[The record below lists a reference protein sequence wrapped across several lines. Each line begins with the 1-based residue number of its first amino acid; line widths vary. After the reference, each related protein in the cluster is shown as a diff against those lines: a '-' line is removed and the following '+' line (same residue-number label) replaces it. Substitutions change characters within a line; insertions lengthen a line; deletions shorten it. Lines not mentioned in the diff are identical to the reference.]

1 MSRKQYRENIK
12 DSKKKRIF
20 QIGLQLF
27 FAVLFAVFL
36 EVIFNFREL
45 AQGYDYQALSP
56 QLNIENGQLIIS
68 RTLEEPVYIKKLL
81 LEGSFQKNPY
91 YTIHLSTINE
101 FGVEEIIELEDRA
114 NSIFEQ
120 AFTNIG
126 YTVKSIE
133 IIFEDQSLLQIDGV
147 SISNQATFSNY
158 RMFFFALIFFSLIL
172 IFTERKLLLKHLE
185 WLYGGM
191 ALGFG
196 ILLISISGPQA
207 VTWDEEAHFTNAYVS
222 SLAKNDTR
230 DLAAESNFSRAAVTV
245 NTGEERILLER
256 YMNTL
261 SESSREENISW
272 NIQAGVRQRLIYF
285 PMSVLMW
292 LARCLHLPFSVQYA
306 AGRMGNLL
314 FCILLNMTAIRLLQ
328 KKVLL
333 TVIALLPTLIFQSC
347 MITYDGVIFASLTLG
362 VVFCLYMRQHE
373 NMKRK
378 KSLCLFFSALFL
390 FLWASLAKPVY
401 LPAALFLLFPLKNI
415 IGRCP
420 EKQKKRIK
428 KFTLAIAVMMVLA
441 AAGFAVWLILGIAGG
456 NLLVASDLRGGTSD
470 VAAQLTSIL
479 QHPLSFLKMLL
490 GEILTMDNFRNFGD
504 PSLNRYLVSNL
515 MFLNLY
521 VLGTLKDAWSLILLP
536 LLAMVFLASPEKRE
550 IPANIKAVRITA
562 LLTVLGSA
570 LLIWLS
576 MYLFFTPVG
585 SSGIEGVQARY
596 FLPLALPFACLVQ
609 NRRICLKIS
618 ELCYRQ
624 IALTMTLLLTAV
636 CVYQGAIAGRVL

>member
-1 MSRKQYRENIK
+1 MREQYGRKQL
-12 DSKKKRIF
+12 IF
-20 QIGLQLF
+20 RWGIRVF
-27 FAVLFAVFL
+27 FAFFL
-36 EVIFNFREL
+36 AFL
-45 AQGYDYQALSP
+45 AETALNYPSFMQGYGYEDLSP
-56 QLNIENGQLIIS
+56 QFVSDNGHLSIS
-68 RTLEEPVYIKKLL
+68 RVFEEPRYVKKLL
-81 LEGSFQKNPY
+81 LDGTFEKNPY
-91 YTIHLSTINE
+91 YTVRLAVLNG
-101 FGVEEIIELEDRA
+101 FGTEEMIELEDRA
-114 NSIFEQ
+114 NSVFEQ

-133 IIFEDQSLLQIDGV
+133 IIFEDQSLIQIDGV

-158 RMFFFALIFFSLIL
+158 RLFFFALIFFSLIL

-222 SLAKNDTR
+222 SLAENDVR

-292 LARCLHLPFSVQYA
+292 LTRCLQFPFSVQYA

-314 FCILLNMTAIRLLQ
+314 FCILLNMTAIRLSQ

-362 VVFCLYMRQHE
+362 VVLCLYMRQHKS
-373 NMKRK
+373 MKRK
-378 KSLCLFFSALFL
+378 KCLCLFFSALFL

-401 LPAALFLLFPLKNI
+401 LPFVLFLLFPLKNI
-415 IGRCP
+415 LDRCP
-420 EKQKKRIK
+420 KAQEIK
-428 KFTLAIAVMMVLA
+428 KIMIPAAVIVVLA
-441 AAGFAVWLILGIAGG
+441 AAGFAIWLILRITGG
-456 NLLVASDLRGGTSD
+456 NLLVAADLRGGTSD

-479 QHPLSFLKMLL
+479 RHPLSFLKMLL
-490 GEILTMDNFRNFGD
+490 GEMLTMDNFRNFGD

-550 IPANIKAVRITA
+550 IPTNMKAVRITA
-562 LLTVLGSA
+562 LLTILGSA

-585 SSGIEGVQARY
+585 SSSIEGVQARY

-618 ELCYRQ
+618 ELRYRQ

>member
-1 MSRKQYRENIK
+1 MREQYGRKQL
-12 DSKKKRIF
+12 IF
-20 QIGLQLF
+20 RWGIRVF
-27 FAVLFAVFL
+27 FAFFL
-36 EVIFNFREL
+36 AFL
-45 AQGYDYQALSP
+45 AETALNYPAFMQGYGYEDLSP
-56 QLNIENGQLIIS
+56 QFVSDNGHLSIS
-68 RTLEEPVYIKKLL
+68 RVFGEPRYVKKLL
-81 LEGSFQKNPY
+81 LDGTFEKNPY
-91 YTIHLSTINE
+91 YTVRLAILNG
-101 FGVEEIIELEDRA
+101 FGAEEIIELEDRA

-133 IIFEDQSLLQIDGV
+133 IIFEDQSLIQIDGV

-158 RMFFFALIFFSLIL
+158 RLFFFALIFFSLIL

-230 DLAAESNFSRAAVTV
+230 DLAAESNFNRVAVTV
-245 NTGEERILLER
+245 NTGEERIFLER

-285 PMSVLMW
+285 PMSILMW

-314 FCILLNMTAIRLLQ
+314 FCILLNMIAIRLSQ

-362 VVFCLYMRQHE
+362 VVLCLYMRQHE

-390 FLWASLAKPVY
+390 LLWASLAKPVY

-415 IGRCP
+415 IGWCP

-428 KFTLAIAVMMVLA
+428 KFTFVIAVMMVLA
-441 AAGFAVWLILGIAGG
+441 AAGFAVWMILGIAEG

-504 PSLNRYLVSNL
+504 PNLNRYLVSNL

-536 LLAMVFLASPEKRE
+536 LLAMVFLASPEKRK
-550 IPANIKAVRITA
+550 IPVKMKAVRITA

-618 ELCYRQ
+618 ELRYRQ